1 MQAQA
6 ESPQSDARS
15 EVGLVF
21 FQVKFFGRKPVP
33 VVHCLRILIGQV
45 RKLSFIELEIFKKRW
60 KKAPLVNLVQKILI
74 IILKKSRGLLTKL
87 N

>member
-45 RKLSFIELEIFKKRW
+45 RKLSFIELEIFKNRW
-60 KKAPLVNLVQKILI
+60 KKAVKGDENWFDPYEKKQPQDKI
-74 IILKKSRGLLTKL
+74 S
-87 N
+87 

>member
-45 RKLSFIELEIFKKRW
+45 RKLSFIELEIFKNRW
-60 KKAPLVNLVQKILI
+60 KKAVKDDENWFDPYDKKQSQDKI
-74 IILKKSRGLLTKL
+74 S
-87 N
+87 